1 MKPNLAEELLVR
13 SMQWTEERVAAERPI
28 LQAMASFK
36 FDEYQQFGP
45 GMRYTESLVNWLEQ
59 FETLE
64 EKELVYAFIK
74 SKLVFISSSQ
84 LFQLITICY
93 STQIHP
99 KLLSKTAIQLNVEP
113 YRLSIIQQ
121 SREYMLNSACSVYI
135 GLSDGARMD
144 YFRRA
149 SRVSNEQVLLTY
161 AVGADKT
168 EEMATALATNHPEAH
183 FESIFL
189 LDDFTASGQSTIRK
203 DGSKYRGKV
212 VKTLESLYN
221 PEKSLYNLVKG
232 HAFELHVIF
241 YLATEA
247 ALQYIDASLTQLKH
261 ERGYSFT
268 HTVRAIQQLPKSFGL
283 TEENTPDLAA
293 LCKKYYDVTL
303 NDAHLEVGGLQ
314 SIHLGFNS
322 GGLPLVLSHN
332 TPNNSLPILWSPDDK
347 KFRGLFP
354 RVSRHS

>member
-1 MKPNLAEELLVR
+1 MKANLAEELLVK
-13 SMQWTEERVAAERPI
+13 SMRWTGERVAAERP
-28 LQAMASFK
+28 LLLAMADFK

-45 GMRYTESLVNWLEQ
+45 GMRYTESLVDWLEQ

-64 EKELVYAFIK
+64 EKELAYAFVK
-74 SKLVFISSSQ
+74 EKLVFISSSQ
-84 LFQLITICY
+84 LFQLLNSCF

-99 KLLSKTAIQLNVEP
+99 RLLRKTASQLNVEA
-113 YRLSIIQQ
+113 YQLNVILQ
-121 SREYMLNSACSVYI
+121 SREYMLNNDCSVYI

-168 EEMATALATNHPEAH
+168 QEMAATLAKNQSDKH

-189 LDDFTASGQSTIRK
+189 LDDFTASGHSTIRK
-203 DGSKYRGKV
+203 KDSKYGGKA
-212 VKTLESLYN
+212 VKTLESLHD
-221 PEKSLYNLVKG
+221 PDKSLYHLVKG
-232 HAFELHVIF
+232 QQFELHIIF
-241 YLATEA
+241 YLATTEA
-247 ALQYIDASLTQLKH
+247 LTYIDESLNDFKQAQHYT
-261 ERGYSFT
+261 FT
-268 HTVRAIQQLPKSFGL
+268 HTVSAIQQLPASFRL
-283 TEENTPDLAA
+283 TKADDPQLAV
-293 LCKKYYDVTL
+293 LCEKYYDPSLT
-303 NDAHLEVGGLQ
+303 DDHLTIGGLQ
-314 SIHLGFNS
+314 DIYMGFNN

-347 KFRGLFP
+347 QFRGLFP